1 MKLKRSPIYFAL
13 CSLLPSLGWAEML
26 EEIEVSALRDPTEYA
41 QTQNKIERLDRNQL
55 EETQATSVAQAISS
69 KPNISISGGSRP
81 LGQKVNIR
89 GLSGTRVVQVIDGV
103 RQNFNLEHRGS
114 YFLPPSTLGQ
124 IEVVKGPSSALWGS
138 GALGGVM
145 AMRTLNAFDL
155 LKNNEHWGVLVKQGY
170 QSASSLSETQVAAYG
185 ANEKFDVLVQGFH
198 NKSNNLRLG
207 ESLGELPYS
216 GLTQQGGLLKAGWQ
230 INETNRLELN
240 FRHTVNKQLA
250 PANNEMAEP
259 YTPIDFFDYV
269 KKSRDTG
276 GKVDYS
282 EAGGTTDLAQQK
294 IVDTGLSLRYLFNPE
309 SDWVNSELTL
319 YTNRTKETEQNQRTL
334 ANDETRYRTWGFNFR
349 NTSEFE
355 RAAFIYGVDF
365 YQDHAITSRE
375 KNNADACTGVNT
387 SAANNGGIPVGCEKF
402 LGTAKY
408 RPNPYNAKANVW
420 GTYLLSHLKLA
431 EQWTLSPALRFDH
444 YKTSEVSSQSYQKSH
459 LSPALT
465 LSYQPT
471 DWFDINVK
479 YNEAFRAPSLQ
490 ERYVSGNHFGY
501 DRMLVTSFQSNPD
514 LKPEVARNKEINFN
528 FHWQNLWKAED
539 SLKISTALFQNDVK
553 DFINLEVIKYND
565 EAKNIPEIFQYRN
578 VQNARLRGVEFS
590 TEYQTP
596 SWSLYANYGMLRG
609 KDRQT
614 GEALENINADRIIV
628 GGNYAVVADKFSVG
642 GRLSHYFAQKRLP
655 SKTTQEYPA
664 YTLVDLTATYAP
676 KQGEWENLRVD
687 FAIENLFDKAY
698 TQAFS
703 LTPSAGRNVKV
714 SVAYQF

>member
-1 MKLKRSPIYFAL
+1 MKMKFSPVFLAL
-13 CSLLPSLGWAEML
+13 VPFLASSAYAAQL
-26 EEIEVSALRDPTEYA
+26 EQIEVLALRDSTDYA
-41 QTQNKIERLDRNQL
+41 KQQANVISLDKTQIDQTQAN
-55 EETQATSVAQAISS
+55 SVAQAIARE
-69 KPNISISGGSRP
+69 PNVSIQGGSRTLVQSP
-81 LGQKVNIR
+81 NIR
-89 GLSGTRVVQVIDGV
+89 GLSGTRVVQVVDGV

-138 GALGGVM
+138 GALGGVV

-185 ANEKFDVLVQGFH
+185 VNEKFDVLVQGFR

-207 ESLGELPYS
+207 KDLGELPYS

-230 INETNRLELN
+230 INDDNRLELN
-240 FRHTVNKQLA
+240 LRHTVNKQLA

-259 YTPIDFFDYV
+259 YTPVDFYNYV
-269 KKSRDTG
+269 ANAYRTG

-309 SDWVNSELTL
+309 SNWVNSELTL

-334 ANDETRYRTWGFNFR
+334 AHDETRYRTWGFNFR

-365 YQDHAITSRE
+365 YQDHAITARE
-375 KNNADACTGVNT
+375 TKQLDGTCTNAHLL
-387 SAANNGGIPVGCEKF
+387 GCKDYA
-402 LGTAKY
+402 TAKY

-420 GTYLLSHLKLA
+420 GAYLLSHLKLA

-444 YKTSEVSSQSYQKSH
+444 YKTSEVSTQNYQKSH

-490 ERYVSGNHFGY
+490 ERYVSGYHFGY
-501 DRMLVTSFQSNPD
+501 ENRLVTTFAANPD

-553 DFINLEVIKYND
+553 DFINLEVSKSRRFGST
-565 EAKNIPEIFQYRN
+565 EIPQEFQYRN
-578 VQNARLRGVEFS
+578 VQNARLRGVELS
-590 TEYQTP
+590 IAYQTP

-655 SKTTQEYPA
+655 SKTTREYPA

>member
-1 MKLKRSPIYFAL
+1 MKMKFSPVFLAL
-13 CSLLPSLGWAEML
+13 VPFLTSSAYAAQL
-26 EEIEVSALRDPTEYA
+26 EQIEVLALRDSTDYA
-41 QTQNKIERLDRNQL
+41 KQQANVISLDKTQIDQTQAN
-55 EETQATSVAQAISS
+55 SVAQAIARE
-69 KPNISISGGSRP
+69 PNVSIQGGSRTLVQSP
-81 LGQKVNIR
+81 NIR
-89 GLSGTRVVQVIDGV
+89 GLSGIRIVQVIDGV

-138 GALGGVM
+138 GALGGVV

-155 LKNNEHWGVLVKQGY
+155 LKNNAHWGVLVKQGY

-185 ANEKFDVLVQGFH
+185 ANEKFDVLVQGFR

-207 ESLGELPYS
+207 KDLGELPYS

-230 INETNRLELN
+230 INDTNRLELN
-240 FRHTVNKQLA
+240 LRHTVNKQLA

-259 YTPIDFFDYV
+259 YTPVDFYTYV
-269 KKSRDTG
+269 ANAYRTG
-276 GKVDYS
+276 GTVDYS

-309 SDWVNSELTL
+309 SNWVNSELTL

-365 YQDHAITSRE
+365 YQDHAITARE
-375 KNNADACTGVNT
+375 TKQLDGTC
-387 SAANNGGIPVGCEKF
+387 ANNPLAGCRD
-402 LGTAKY
+402 LATAKY

-420 GTYLLSHLKLA
+420 GAYLLSHLKLA

-444 YKTSEVSSQSYQKSH
+444 YKTSEISAQRYQKSH

-490 ERYVSGNHFGY
+490 ERYVSGYHFGY
-501 DRMLVTSFQSNPD
+501 DRMLVTSFQPNPD

-539 SLKISTALFQNDVK
+539 LLKISTALFQNDVK
-553 DFINLEVIKYND
+553 DFINLEVSKSRHFGST
-565 EAKNIPEIFQYRN
+565 EIPQEFQYRN
-578 VQNARLRGVEFS
+578 VKNARLRGIELN
-590 TEYQTP
+590 TAYQTP

-614 GEALENINADRIIV
+614 GEALENINADRLTF
-628 GGNYAVVADKFSVG
+628 GGNYVVVADKFSVG

-655 SKTTQEYPA
+655 SKTTREYPA

-676 KQGEWENLRVD
+676 KQGEWENLRID